1 MNYPLDPYAS
11 KSTGSASD
19 MVAAYPGNMNGFLK
33 LQAHA
38 NFYPNYTSI
47 LQEFLTVYG
56 NSSAI
61 YVPDIVP
68 AELIDPNAPEPTM
81 GGGLPGP
88 GQGLQQ
94 QQQFYQQQQYI
105 QPQTLA
111 LQQQVQQQQQA
122 AMGGQNIMK
131 YIGLGAVAYVLYMVL
146 KKK

>member
-11 KSTGSASD
+11 KSTGSESD

-56 NSSAI
+56 NPSAT

-68 AELIDPNAPEPTM
+68 AELIDPNAPVPTT
-81 GGGLPGP
+81 GGGFPGP
-88 GQGLQQ
+88 SQGQPGQPVPPQQPYIQPQTLGLQQ
-94 QQQFYQQQQYI
+94 QQQQQQQS
-105 QPQTLA
+105 
-111 LQQQVQQQQQA
+111 
-122 AMGGQNIMK
+122 AMGTQNIMK
-131 YIGLGAVAYVLYMVL
+131 LVGLGAVAYVLYMVL